1 MSRLDV
7 GNLDRTLRI
16 LLGQI
21 LVALAAVGTI
31 ASGVSSAS
39 FPSSPASASDMS
51 RVQAGGALR
60 AVLTRARCSIV

>member
-7 GNLDRTLRI
+7 GSLDRTLRI

-39 FPSSPASASDMS
+39 FPSSPA
-51 RVQAGGALR
+51 
-60 AVLTRARCSIV
+60 